1 METNVISVSFSS
13 PLLSMQLVIANGS
26 LYPEIYLP
34 GLSWSLTSCVTLGNS
49 FNSSECQ
56 LPHLES
62 GYNNEAYVLSC
73 YKIRLSA

>member
-1 METNVISVSFSS
+1 
-13 PLLSMQLVIANGS
+13 MQLVIANGS